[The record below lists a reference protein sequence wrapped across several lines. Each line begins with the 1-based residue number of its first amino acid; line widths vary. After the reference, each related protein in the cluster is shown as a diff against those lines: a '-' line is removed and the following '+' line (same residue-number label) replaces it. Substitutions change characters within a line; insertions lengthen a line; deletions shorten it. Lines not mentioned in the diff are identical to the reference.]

1 MFVRGF
7 RDRLLGRIVRVS
19 YILERVAVLVKL
31 HLAGEVDRVGPWV
44 RGCIDR
50 TCCESLVID

>member
-31 HLAGEVDRVGPWV
+31 HVADEVDRVGPWV
-44 RGCIDR
+44 RGCNDIDS
-50 TCCESLVID
+50 TSKEVHI

>member
-44 RGCIDR
+44 RGCNDR
-50 TCCESLVID
+50 VR

>member
-7 RDRLLGRIVRVS
+7 SDMLIGRIVRVS
-19 YILERVAVLVKL
+19 YMLERVAVLVKL
-31 HLAGEVDRVGPWV
+31 HVADEVNRVGPWV

-50 TCCESLVID
+50 TYRIY